1 MNDKKFIKYLIY
13 IITIGILYYLGTII
27 LAAYNKQAQITYTH
41 NYWLITLVS
50 LLFYGGIGVVLGL
63 DKFLIELKHEGKWKF
78 DIIKLIILGIPSLI
92 FSIPY
97 LVISVISL
105 QASFSNIFTISPII
119 FGYTL
124 ISSLSKDNK

>member
-1 MNDKKFIKYLIY
+1 MP
-13 IITIGILYYLGTII
+13 
-27 LAAYNKQAQITYTH
+27 
-41 NYWLITLVS
+41 

-63 DKFLIELKHEGKWKF
+63 DKFLIEVKHAGEWKL

-97 LVISVISL
+97 LVMSLISL
-105 QASFSNIFTISPII
+105 QTSFSNMFTISHII